1 MNNHQINEFSTNITT
16 INGDS
21 KVLYNTETPLYNN
34 TNGISKRNGSLP
46 TITTLV
52 AQNKCKS
59 SIHNSYYRLQVF
71 MK

>member
-1 MNNHQINEFSTNITT
+1 M
-16 INGDS
+16 
-21 KVLYNTETPLYNN
+21 LYNKETPLYNN

-59 SIHNSYYRLQVF
+59 SMYDCSYVPYIYKVS
-71 MK
+71 